1 MVVAMFG
8 PRAEPVREQKEQEPR
23 TSGNAT
29 LIADHTTVRGD
40 IRFSGELF
48 VNGRVEGDV
57 VGEGD
62 RSMLTVNESGT
73 VVGQIEV
80 SSVIINGRVEGDIRS
95 TGKLE
100 LAERANLTGNVTYR
114 AIEMRLGAVLE
125 GELIRIEG
133 KGEKA
138 EPDEGSA
145 QAQAEDGAGANRPC
159 AGFPRG

>member
-1 MVVAMFG
+1 MFG
-8 PRAEPVREQKEQEPR
+8 TRPEPVREQETP

-29 LIADHTTVRGD
+29 LIADNTTVRGD
-40 IRFSGELF
+40 IHFVGELF

-62 RSMLTVNESGT
+62 RSVLTVCESGT
-73 VVGQIEV
+73 VVGQIEA

-95 TGKLE
+95 AGKLE

-114 AIEMRLGAVLE
+114 AIEMRLGAVLA
-125 GELIRIEG
+125 GQLIWIED
-133 KGEKA
+133 KDEDA

-145 QAQAEDGAGANRPC
+145 PAPAEGGAGDKPSMRRVP
-159 AGFPRG
+159 